1 VKVTALRGKDTKAQD
16 ITVTLAQREDG
27 KAILGIIPG
36 VPNTVH
42 FEFPFNVDI
51 GTGDIGGPSAG
62 LAWTI
67 ATLDALT
74 PGSITGGRKV
84 AITGTID
91 VYGNVG
97 QIGGLRQ
104 KTIAVIRAGAD
115 LFIVP
120 KAEIADAQKAAVGS
134 RLRVVG
140 VETLDDAL
148 KVLADEGGNAL
159 TLPKQAA
166 A

>member
-1 VKVTALRGKDTKAQD
+1 M
-16 ITVTLAQREDG
+16 TLAQREDG
-27 KAILGIIPG
+27 KAILGIFPG
-36 VPNTVH
+36 VPDTVN
-42 FEFPFNVDI
+42 FRFPFHVDI
-51 GTGDIGGPSAG
+51 GTGAIGGPSAG
-62 LAWTI
+62 LAFTI

-74 PGSITGGRKV
+74 KGDITGGKTV
-84 AITGTID
+84 AVTGTID
-91 VYGNVG
+91 VNGNVG
-97 QIGGLRQ
+97 EIGGLRQ

-115 LFIVP
+115 VFIVP
-120 KAEIADAQKAAVGS
+120 KGEIADAQKAAVGS

-159 TLPKQAA
+159 SLPKQAA